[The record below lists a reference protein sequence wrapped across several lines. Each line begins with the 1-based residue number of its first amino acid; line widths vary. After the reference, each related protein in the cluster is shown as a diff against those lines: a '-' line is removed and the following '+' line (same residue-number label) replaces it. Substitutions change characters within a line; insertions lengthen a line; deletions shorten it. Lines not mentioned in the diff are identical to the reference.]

1 MKPILLLMSS
11 LVLAGGSAAAQTP
24 VDFKNKQIAM
34 IIGSATGGGTDT
46 IGRLAAPF
54 LTKYLPGHPNIIVRN
69 MPGADGLVALNHFT
83 QQADRDGLTMVTGDG
98 PAIDPLR
105 YRSPQSHYDPGR
117 FEYFGGIGRGG
128 SMLII
133 SSAAEKRLSD
143 KAAAPV
149 TMGIASAIP
158 RAGQLLAA
166 WGMGLLGWNA
176 KWVVGY
182 RATNALMFA
191 LQQGELDMTATSNLF
206 SLGDL
211 IESGKFK
218 VLVQSG
224 GIQDGKTVPRPE
236 FRNVPL
242 LSDQLASKL
251 DNPTAAKSFDYW
263 RSVLMVDKFFALP
276 PATPRPI
283 VEAYRQAYVDMIA
296 DPDFTERGR
305 KMSEVFEPIS
315 IADMNHLVRNVVD
328 TTPEAVEYLNNLL
341 RKQGINGL

>member
-1 MKPILLLMSS
+1 MKLMLVITSS
-11 LVLAGGSAAAQTP
+11 FALACGSAVAQAP
-24 VDFKNKQIAM
+24 VDFKNKQISM
-34 IIGSATGGGTDT
+34 LIGSTTGGGTDT
-46 IGRLAAPF
+46 TGRLVAPF
-54 LTKYLPGHPNIIVRN
+54 LTKYLPGHPGIIVRN
-69 MPGADGLVALNHFT
+69 MPGAEGLVALNHFVT
-83 QQADRDGLTMVTGDG
+83 QADRDGLTIVTGDA

-105 YRSPQSHYDPGR
+105 YRSPQSRYDPAK

-133 SSAAEKRLSD
+133 SSAAEKRLHD

-158 RAGQLLAA
+158 RSGQLLAA

-211 IESGKFK
+211 IESGKFQ

-236 FRNVPL
+236 FRDVPL
-242 LSDQLASKL
+242 LSDLLAGKL
-251 DNPTAAKSFDYW
+251 ANPIAAKSFDYW
-263 RSVLMVDKFFALP
+263 RSVLMVDKFLALP
-276 PATPRPI
+276 PGTPKPI
-283 VEAYRQAYVDMIA
+283 VETYRQAYAEMIA
-296 DPDFTERGR
+296 DPDFSERGR
-305 KMSEVFEPIS
+305 RMSEVFEPIS
-315 IADMNHLVRNVVD
+315 IADVNHLVKNVVD
-328 TTPEAVEYLNNLL
+328 TPPEAVEYLNSLL